1 MDEVLNNM
9 MKGLALHYLHRR
21 TVEEAIEQ
29 GRAGGVPED
38 LLACLPGMMFSVT
51 SAAGATFGEGLPFDE
66 VVDEL
71 TQRALASGNAE
82 AFGREDAAA
91 LVRLTIEFLAKL
103 CGDDEEDRPLP
114 DITEPWYQY
123 GMTRRPTC

>member
-1 MDEVLNNM
+1 MNEVLTNM
-9 MKGLALHYLHRR
+9 MRGLALHYLHRR

-29 GRAGGVPED
+29 GRAGGVPEE
-38 LLACLPGMMFSVT
+38 LLASLPDMMFSVT
-51 SAAGATFGEGLPFDE
+51 SAAGAIFGEGFPFDE

-82 AFGREDAAA
+82 DFGREDAAA
-91 LVRLTIEFLAKL
+91 LVRLTIEFLAEL
-103 CGDDEEDRPLP
+103 CGDDEKYRPLP

-123 GMTRRPTC
+123 AMTRRPTC